1 MTPTFRNTH
10 LAVGELLGAPAG
22 DVSDVVMP
30 SVPYLGPATVLAASD
45 GDVDLELPEGRR
57 TARLALSQSYAPE
70 VGDTVLAVCREE
82 EWFVIG
88 LIQGTGTTTFTAP
101 GDVELQAP
109 RGRIEILAR
118 DGVCVKS
125 DLVEIVATRLELT
138 ARHVIERFHSVT
150 QWITDSLHRRLGRM
164 HTTVEGDCQ
173 LRAGRITEIADEDVA
188 IDGRTI
194 HLG

>member
-1 MTPTFRNTH
+1 MKPTFRNAH
-10 LAVGELLGAPAG
+10 LAVDELLGPPA
-22 DVSDVVMP
+22 DAVTPES
-30 SVPYLGPATVLAASD
+30 PYLGPATVLAASD

-118 DGVCVKS
+118 DGIVLES